1 MNENEEEISNDREDA
16 PVKGRSFGKANE
28 YDNPIGLTQ
37 AFAPIDF
44 ADNGE
49 GDPWD
54 RAWSNAP
61 QGDSDGW
68 DQIVPD
74 DDTPNDWREPDDG
87 EFSQEDEDARRRARP
102 RREHHTIVEY
112 DDIPDDQYEAAAA
125 GSLFNEGAAAA
136 LAAEKA
142 ARAEGADAYEAARA
156 AAAAG
161 AAVED
166 AEQRELGDHAADS
179 ADRAAGYVA
188 DDGDDFPDMVDSME
202 PAAAPPVLFDEPKKE
217 KVRGKAG
224 RGKHASGMKELSV
237 HERKSRKV
245 RKTLLIVI
253 AVLVVLVAAL
263 CYFAFHLFTTS
274 QTVAVQQISK
284 AASTNSTD
292 IQSESTSDSTTAVA
306 KKTDVPD
313 LAALL
318 GKTQDE
324 AVTALAHGAQVRESR
339 DVNDEGSPIKKSVTV
354 ALTDEPADTKTGTPT
369 VYLSLNEEGKIIQ
382 AGYSTSTS
390 SLGYGAYSFTDMVE
404 QNHVVERTLQE
415 ANVMVNEGAAV
426 LPKDKMEYSTY
437 ASDGTTLTRERYS
450 FSGDVDVNGQPCT
463 WSSVLSYDYSNAN
476 LTGNLAN
483 TVRVIYVYV
492 STK

>member
-1 MNENEEEISNDREDA
+1 
-16 PVKGRSFGKANE
+16 
-28 YDNPIGLTQ
+28 
-37 AFAPIDF
+37 
-44 ADNGE
+44 
-49 GDPWD
+49 
-54 RAWSNAP
+54 
-61 QGDSDGW
+61 
-68 DQIVPD
+68 
-74 DDTPNDWREPDDG
+74 
-87 EFSQEDEDARRRARP
+87 
-102 RREHHTIVEY
+102 
-112 DDIPDDQYEAAAA
+112 
-125 GSLFNEGAAAA
+125 
-136 LAAEKA
+136 
-142 ARAEGADAYEAARA
+142 
-156 AAAAG
+156 
-161 AAVED
+161 
-166 AEQRELGDHAADS
+166 
-179 ADRAAGYVA
+179 
-188 DDGDDFPDMVDSME
+188 MVDSME

-217 KVRGKAG
+217 KIRGKAG

-253 AVLVVLVAAL
+253 AVLVVLIAAL

-274 QTVAVQQISK
+274 QTVAVQQISQ

-292 IQSESTSDSTTAVA
+292 IQSESTSDSTTVVA

-415 ANVMVNEGAAV
+415 ANVMVDEGAAV

>member
-1 MNENEEEISNDREDA
+1 
-16 PVKGRSFGKANE
+16 
-28 YDNPIGLTQ
+28 
-37 AFAPIDF
+37 
-44 ADNGE
+44 
-49 GDPWD
+49 
-54 RAWSNAP
+54 
-61 QGDSDGW
+61 
-68 DQIVPD
+68 
-74 DDTPNDWREPDDG
+74 
-87 EFSQEDEDARRRARP
+87 
-102 RREHHTIVEY
+102 
-112 DDIPDDQYEAAAA
+112 
-125 GSLFNEGAAAA
+125 
-136 LAAEKA
+136 
-142 ARAEGADAYEAARA
+142 
-156 AAAAG
+156 
-161 AAVED
+161 
-166 AEQRELGDHAADS
+166 
-179 ADRAAGYVA
+179 
-188 DDGDDFPDMVDSME
+188 
-202 PAAAPPVLFDEPKKE
+202 
-217 KVRGKAG
+217 
-224 RGKHASGMKELSV
+224 MKELSV

-253 AVLVVLVAAL
+253 AVLVVLFAAL
-263 CYFAFHLFTTS
+263 CYLSFHMFNTS
-274 QTVAVQQISK
+274 QTIAVQQSSK

-437 ASDGTTLTRERYS
+437 ASDTKLMRERYS

-476 LTGNLAN
+476 LTNELGN
-483 TVRVIYVYV
+483 TVRIIYVYV

>member
-1 MNENEEEISNDREDA
+1 
-16 PVKGRSFGKANE
+16 
-28 YDNPIGLTQ
+28 
-37 AFAPIDF
+37 
-44 ADNGE
+44 
-49 GDPWD
+49 
-54 RAWSNAP
+54 
-61 QGDSDGW
+61 
-68 DQIVPD
+68 
-74 DDTPNDWREPDDG
+74 
-87 EFSQEDEDARRRARP
+87 
-102 RREHHTIVEY
+102 
-112 DDIPDDQYEAAAA
+112 
-125 GSLFNEGAAAA
+125 
-136 LAAEKA
+136 
-142 ARAEGADAYEAARA
+142 
-156 AAAAG
+156 
-161 AAVED
+161 
-166 AEQRELGDHAADS
+166 
-179 ADRAAGYVA
+179 
-188 DDGDDFPDMVDSME
+188 MVDSME

-217 KVRGKAG
+217 KIRGKAG

-245 RKTLLIVI
+245 RKALLIVI
-253 AVLVVLVAAL
+253 AVFVVLIAAL

>member
-16 PVKGRSFGKANE
+16 SAKGRSFGKASE

-49 GDPWD
+49 GGPWD
-54 RAWSNAP
+54 RTWSNVP
-61 QGDSDGW
+61 QGNSDGW

-87 EFSQEDEDARRRARP
+87 EFSQEDEDARRHARP

-166 AEQRELGDHAADS
+166 AEQRKLGDHAADS

-202 PAAAPPVLFDEPKKE
+202 PVAAPPVLFDEPKKE
-217 KVRGKAG
+217 KIRGKAG

-253 AVLVVLVAAL
+253 AVLVVLIAAL
-263 CYFAFHLFTTS
+263 CYLGFHMFTTS
-274 QTVAVQQISK
+274 QTVAVQQSSK

-292 IQSESTSDSTTAVA
+292 IQSEFTSDSTTAVA

-404 QNHVVERTLQE
+404 RYHVVERTLQE
-415 ANVMVNEGAAV
+415 ANVMVDEGAAV

-437 ASDGTTLTRERYS
+437 ASTTLTRERYS

-476 LTGNLAN
+476 LTNELAN